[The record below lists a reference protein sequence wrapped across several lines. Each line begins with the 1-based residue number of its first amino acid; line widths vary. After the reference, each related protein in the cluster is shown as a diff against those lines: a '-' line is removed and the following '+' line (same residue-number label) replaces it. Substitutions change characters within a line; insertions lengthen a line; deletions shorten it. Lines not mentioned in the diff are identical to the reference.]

1 MQRLLKRGKRRT
13 HSSSLYPD
21 GLLVLHSFVHMKNKL
36 LCEDQ
41 DESLRERERF
51 KPSTAFSPRHVAD
64 RRIGVVKFFSFFLK
78 ARGLRWL
85 TIMIF
90 TQGPLCKSNQRGV
103 GRVKFVKKNKNDVIG
118 NCFALFSKLR
128 SIILRC

>member
-21 GLLVLHSFVHMKNKL
+21 GLMVLHSFVHMRNKL

-64 RRIGVVKFFSFFLK
+64 RRIGVVKFF
-78 ARGLRWL
+78 
-85 TIMIF
+85 
-90 TQGPLCKSNQRGV
+90 TQSVGPQMVNNHDFYSRTSLQVQSAWSWQSQICK
-103 GRVKFVKKNKNDVIG
+103 KKKINDVIG

>member
-51 KPSTAFSPRHVAD
+51 HRLLTSACGRSQD
-64 RRIGVVKFFSFFLK
+64 RGCFLVFFSK
-78 ARGLRWL
+78 RGASD
-85 TIMIF
+85 
-90 TQGPLCKSNQRGV
+90 G
-103 GRVKFVKKNKNDVIG
+103 
-118 NCFALFSKLR
+118 
-128 SIILRC
+128 